1 MDAPGPGIPAR
12 SGGLEKRKLISQGVT
27 IISAN
32 DTWLSEAERE
42 RLRKPVNQR
51 AVVFALAFTGL
62 VAAFMMTLLTPLVPE
77 LPQILGVSAED
88 SQWAV
93 TVTLLAAAVATPIT
107 GRLGDLYGKRRM
119 VLVVLALVVVGSVVA
134 FFATSLIPLII
145 GRGLQGAGIGVIPL
159 GISIL
164 RDVLHRDKL
173 GGGVALVSAT
183 LGVGGA
189 VGLPVAAL
197 ISQYLDWHFLF
208 VLSGALA
215 LIGLVLVWRLIP
227 VSTLRSE
234 GRFDFLGAIGLGIGL
249 TAILLAVS
257 KGNSWGWGSP
267 VTLGSLAAGVV
278 VLVLWGVFELRIPS
292 PLIDLRV
299 AARRTVLLTNLAS
312 VTVGFAFFAST
323 VVLPQLLEAPT
334 GTGVGL
340 GQPMLVASL
349 CLVPSGLVM
358 WAMSPVA
365 SRLTRARGARTSLL
379 LGIAI
384 IAVGYVL
391 ALFLMSEV
399 WHTVVIATAIGFGVG
414 FAYAAMP
421 TLIMA
426 AVPASETAASNG
438 LNSVMRTLGSTVASA
453 VLGVVLSANLVT
465 ANGVTTP
472 SASGFQT
479 AFVISAVA
487 AVVGVLFAVFLPKH
501 HTRYDRASIPDADDL
516 ASVPASETVKP
527 AA

>member
-1 MDAPGPGIPAR
+1 VSNSDKNTADQVVAEP
-12 SGGLEKRKLISQGVT
+12 
-27 IISAN
+27 
-32 DTWLSEAERE
+32 WLSDSERAELSR
-42 RLRKPVNQR
+42 PVNQR

-77 LPQILGVSAED
+77 LPTILNVSADD

-119 VLVVLALVVVGSVVA
+119 VLILLALVVAGSIVA
-134 FFATSLIPLII
+134 GLSSSLVPLIA
-145 GRGLQGAGIGVIPL
+145 GRALQGVGIGVIPL
-159 GISIL
+159 GVSIL
-164 RDVLHRDKL
+164 RDVLHRDRL
-173 GGGVALVSAT
+173 GGAVALVSAT

-189 VGLPVAAL
+189 VGLPVAAV
-197 ISQYLDWHFLF
+197 ISQYLDWHYLF
-208 VLSGALA
+208 VLSGLLA
-215 LIGLVLVWRLIP
+215 AAGFVLVWRLIP

-234 GRFDFLGAIGLGIGL
+234 GTFDFLGAVGLGIGL
-249 TAILLAVS
+249 TAVLLGIS
-257 KGNSWGWGSP
+257 KGNSWGWTSP
-267 VTLGSLAAGVV
+267 VTLGLLAGAVV
-278 VLVLWGVFELRIPS
+278 VLLAWGVYELRTPS

-340 GQPMLVASL
+340 GQTMLVASL
-349 CLVPSGLVM
+349 CLMPSGLIM

-365 SRLTRARGARTSLL
+365 ARLIRARGARTSLL

-399 WHTVVIATAIGFGVG
+399 WHTIVIATAVGFGVG
-414 FAYAAMP
+414 FAYSSMP
-421 TLIMA
+421 TLIMG
-426 AVPASETAASNG
+426 AVPATETAASNG

-453 VLGVVLSANLVT
+453 VLGVVLSTGLVT
-465 ANGVTTP
+465 ENGVTTSSS
-472 SASGFQT
+472 SAFQT

-487 AVVGVLFAVFLPKH
+487 AVVGVVFTFFIPRH
-501 HTRYDRASIPDADDL
+501 HKAYQRASLPDADDL
-516 ASVPASETVKP
+516 AG
-527 AA
+527 